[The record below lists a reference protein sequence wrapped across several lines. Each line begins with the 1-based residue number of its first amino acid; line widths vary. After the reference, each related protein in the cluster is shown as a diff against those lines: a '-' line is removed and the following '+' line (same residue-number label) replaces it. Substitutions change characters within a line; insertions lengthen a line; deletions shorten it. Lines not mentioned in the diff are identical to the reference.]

1 MKTISQLTD
10 FYYNTLYPQILELE
24 HERKA
29 LKERMIKLAIFIGA
43 IAFMLFYF
51 LTDKLHRIDSF
62 VLVLFTVSLL
72 GIGSF
77 IYKFMTKDYASSFKF
92 QIIEPLIKEIDK
104 NLRYNPT
111 YKIDQQSFI
120 NSEIFKEKIN
130 RYNGNDYVSGS
141 IDGVQISFS
150 DLHVEKEE
158 KDSKGRSNYHTI
170 FQGLFIITSF
180 NKYFSNSTIILPD
193 SAQTIFGSLVGGWLQ
208 SNNITRQQLVKM
220 DDPEFEKEFV
230 VYATDQ
236 IEARYILSHSMM
248 QRILELKK
256 KTAKP
261 IYLSFKDGQM
271 NLAVSY
277 NKDLFEP
284 SIFSSL
290 LEYKVAM
297 EYIKTLQLTLSLVT
311 ELKLNEKLWSKR

>member
-24 HERKA
+24 RERKA
-29 LKERMIKLAIFIGA
+29 LKERMIKLAVFIGA
-43 IAFMLFYF
+43 IAFILFYF

-72 GIGSF
+72 GLGSF
-77 IYKFMTKDYASSFKF
+77 IYKFMTKDYATSFKF
-92 QIIEPLIKEIDK
+92 QIIEPLIKEIDE

-111 YKIDQQSFI
+111 YKIDQQTFI
-120 NSEIFKEKIN
+120 NSEIFKEKID
-130 RYNGNDYVSGS
+130 RYNGNDYVTGS

-158 KDSKGRSNYHTI
+158 KDSKGRSNYRTI
-170 FQGLFIITSF
+170 FQGLFIVTSF

-193 SAQTIFGSLVGGWLQ
+193 SAQSLFGSLIGGWLQ
-208 SNNITRQQLVKM
+208 SNNFSRSQLVKM

-230 VYATDQ
+230 VYGTDQ

-261 IYLSFKDGQM
+261 LYLSFKDGQM
-271 NLAVSY
+271 NLAISY

-290 LEYKVAM
+290 LEYKVM
-297 EYIKTLQLTLSLVT
+297 IEYIKTLQLTLSLVT

>member
-10 FYYNTLYPQILELE
+10 FYYSTLYPQILELE
-24 HERKA
+24 KERKA
-29 LKERMIKLAIFIGA
+29 LQERMIKLAVFIGL
-43 IAFMLFYF
+43 IAFILFYF
-51 LTDKLHRIDSF
+51 LTDKMHNISSF
-62 VLVLFTVSLL
+62 IVVLFAVSLL
-72 GIGSF
+72 GISSF
-77 IYKFMTKDYASSFKF
+77 TYKLMTKDYAASFKF
-92 QIIEPLIKEIDK
+92 QIIEPLIKEIDQ
-104 NLRYNPT
+104 NLSYNPIS
-111 YKIDQQSFI
+111 KIDQQTFM
-120 NSEIFKEKIN
+120 NSEIFKDKID
-130 RYNGNDYVSGS
+130 RYNGNDYVRGS
-141 IDGVQISFS
+141 IDDVNISFCT
-150 DLHVEKEE
+150 LHVEKEE
-158 KDSKGRSNYHTI
+158 KDSKDKSNYHTI
-170 FQGLFIITSF
+170 FQGLFIVTSF
-180 NKYFSNSTIILPD
+180 NKHFLNSTIILPD
-193 SAQTIFGSLVGGWLQ
+193 SAQNLFGSLVGAWLQ
-208 SNNITRQQLVKM
+208 SNNFTRNQLVKM
-220 DDPEFEKEFV
+220 DNPEFEKEFV

-256 KTAKP
+256 KMARP

-271 NLAVSY
+271 YVAISY

>member
-24 HERKA
+24 KERKA
-29 LKERMIKLAIFIGA
+29 LKERMIKFAIFIGA
-43 IAFMLFYF
+43 VAFILFYF

-62 VLVLFTVSLL
+62 VLVLFIIPLL
-72 GIGSF
+72 GLASF
-77 IYKFMTKDYASSFKF
+77 IYKFMTKDYASSFKL
-92 QIIEPLIKEIDK
+92 QIIEPLIKEIDE

-111 YKIDQQSFI
+111 YKIDQQTFI
-120 NSEIFKEKIN
+120 NSEIFKGKID
-130 RYNGNDYVSGS
+130 RYNGNDYVTGS

-158 KDSKGRSNYHTI
+158 KDSKGRSNYRTI
-170 FQGLFIITSF
+170 FQGLFIVTSF

-193 SAQTIFGSLVGGWLQ
+193 SAQSLFGSLIGGWLQ
-208 SNNITRQQLVKM
+208 SNNFSRSQLVKM

-230 VYATDQ
+230 VYGTDQ

-261 IYLSFKDGQM
+261 IYLSFKDEQM
-271 NLAVSY
+271 NLAVAY
-277 NKDLFEP
+277 DKDLFEP
-284 SIFSSL
+284 SVFSSL

>member
-10 FYYNTLYPQILELE
+10 FYYKTLYPQILELE
-24 HERKA
+24 KERKA
-29 LKERMIKLAIFIGA
+29 LKERMIKLAVFIGL

-62 VLVLFTVSLL
+62 VLVLFTISLL
-72 GIGSF
+72 GLASF
-77 IYKFMTKDYASSFKF
+77 IYKFMTKDYASSFKL
-92 QIIEPLIKEIDK
+92 QIIEPLIKEIDE

-111 YKIDQQSFI
+111 YKIDQQTFV
-120 NSEIFKEKIN
+120 NSEIFKEKID

-158 KDSKGRSNYHTI
+158 KDSKGRSNYRTI
-170 FQGLFIITSF
+170 FQGLFIVTSF

-193 SAQTIFGSLVGGWLQ
+193 SAQSLFGSLIGSWLQ
-208 SNNITRQQLVKM
+208 SNNFSRSQLVKM

-230 VYATDQ
+230 VYGTDQ

-261 IYLSFKDGQM
+261 IYLSFKDEQM
-271 NLAVSY
+271 NLAVAY
-277 NKDLFEP
+277 DKDLFEP
-284 SIFSSL
+284 SVFSSL
-290 LEYKVAM
+290 LEYEVAM